1 MEISKNSR
9 KFLFL
14 FRETSNL
21 ILHFK
26 YRVAV
31 FRSEYPQF
39 LHFIFKHQLFLDAL
53 VTRTEC
59 LDLGIS
65 ECLLVHIFALSRRSF
80 ARHDLR
86 DKFLLV
92 LQSLIG
98 ISVECAFGNIA
109 EDLHL
114 LVFIALTDNS
124 SGALFQI
131 SRSPRNI
138 EVMDCDQLLLDI
150 RTRTHF
156 GG

>member
-1 MEISKNSR
+1 MEISKNR
-9 KFLFL
+9 CEFLFL
-14 FRETSNL
+14 FRETSDL
-21 ILHFK
+21 VLHFK

-31 FRSEYPQF
+31 FRSKYPQF
-39 LHFIFKHQLFLDAL
+39 LHFIFKHELFLDTL

-65 ECLLVHIFALSRRSF
+65 ECLLVHIFAFSRRSLTC
-80 ARHDLR
+80 HDLR

-98 ISVECAFGNIA
+98 ICVECAFGDIA

-138 EVMDCDQLLLDI
+138 EVMDCNQLLLDI

>member
-1 MEISKNSR
+1 M
-9 KFLFL
+9 
-14 FRETSNL
+14 
-21 ILHFK
+21 
-26 YRVAV
+26 

-39 LHFIFKHQLFLDAL
+39 LHFIFKHQLFLDTLIACA
-53 VTRTEC
+53 EC
-59 LDLGIS
+59 LDLGIC

-80 ARHDLR
+80 ACHDLR

-92 LQSLIG
+92 LQSLVAVCI
-98 ISVECAFGNIA
+98 ERTFGDIA
-109 EDLHL
+109 EDLNIL
-114 LVFIALTDNS
+114 ILVALSDDS

-150 RTRTHF
+150 RTRTHL